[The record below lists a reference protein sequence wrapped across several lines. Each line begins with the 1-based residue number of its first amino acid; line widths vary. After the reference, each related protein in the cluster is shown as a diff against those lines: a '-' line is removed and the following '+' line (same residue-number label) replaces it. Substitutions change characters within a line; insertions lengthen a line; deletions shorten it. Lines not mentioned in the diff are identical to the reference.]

1 MQMTNTRAI
10 EVNDVCFGHD
20 GNPILEHITFSVDEG
35 EYLGVIGPNGGGKT
49 TLFRIILGLV
59 KPDSGTV
66 LLYGQPISQFK
77 ERYLIGYVPQRVALS
92 DMYFPATVEEVV
104 KSGRTPRMGL
114 FKRYKANDKEAVE
127 NAMEMSGVAVLKDR
141 LIGNLSGGERQRV
154 FIARALAGEPRLLI
168 LDEPEVGVDLNAQEQ
183 FYSFVDKLNSQLG
196 MTVLLISHDIDVV
209 AHQSK
214 TVLCLNRKLVCHG
227 PPKQFINEE
236 YMQKLYGKQVRFVL
250 HGH

>member
-1 MQMTNTRAI
+1 MQMTRTCAI
-10 EVNDVCFGHD
+10 EVNDVCLGQD
-20 GNPILEHITFSVDEG
+20 GNPILEHITFSVEEG

-66 LLYGQPISQFK
+66 LLYGRPISQFK

-104 KSGRTPRMGL
+104 KSGRTPRVGL
-114 FKRYKANDKEAVE
+114 FKRFGAKDIAAV
-127 NAMEMSGVAVLKDR
+127 NKAMEISGVSVLKNR
-141 LIGNLSGGERQRV
+141 LIGSLSGGERQRV
-154 FIARALAGEPRLLI
+154 FIARALAGEPKLLI
-168 LDEPEVGVDLNAQEQ
+168 LDEPEVGVDINAQEH
-183 FYSFVDKLNSQLG
+183 FYSFVDRLNSELG

-209 AHQSK
+209 AHQAK
-214 TVLCLNRKLVCHG
+214 TVLCLNRRLVCHG
-227 PPKQFINEE
+227 PPKKYITEE

>member
-1 MQMTNTRAI
+1 MQMKRPLAI
-10 EVNDVCFGHD
+10 EVSDVCLGHD
-20 GNPILEHITFSVDEG
+20 GNPILEHITFSVEEG

-92 DMYFPATVEEVV
+92 DTYFPATVEEVV

-114 FKRYKANDKEAVE
+114 FKRYTAKDTEAVE
-127 NAMEMSGVAVLKDR
+127 NAMAMSGVTSIRNR

-183 FYSFVDKLNSQLG
+183 FYSFVDRLNSELG

-227 PPKQFINEE
+227 PPKQYINEE
-236 YMQKLYGKQVRFVL
+236 YMQRLYGKQVRFVL

>member
-1 MQMTNTRAI
+1 MQMTRTCAI
-10 EVNDVCFGHD
+10 EVNDVCLGQN
-20 GNPILEHITFSVDEG
+20 GNPILEHITFSVEEG

-77 ERYLIGYVPQRVALS
+77 ERYLIGYVPQRIALS

-104 KSGRTPRMGL
+104 RSGRTPRVGL
-114 FKRYKANDKEAVE
+114 FKRFSAKDVAAVDK
-127 NAMEMSGVAVLKDR
+127 AMEISGVSVLKNR
-141 LIGNLSGGERQRV
+141 LIGSLSGGERQRV

-168 LDEPEVGVDLNAQEQ
+168 LDEPEVGVDINAQEH
-183 FYSFVDKLNSQLG
+183 FYSFVDRLNSELG

-209 AHQSK
+209 AHQAK
-214 TVLCLNRKLVCHG
+214 TVLCLNRRLVCHG
-227 PPKQFINEE
+227 PPKKYITEE

>member
-1 MQMTNTRAI
+1 MQMTRTHAI

-114 FKRYKANDKEAVE
+114 FTRYKAKDKEAVE
-127 NAMEMSGVAVLKDR
+127 NAMEMSGVSVLKNR

-183 FYSFVDKLNSQLG
+183 FYSFVDRLNSELG

-227 PPKQFINEE
+227 PPKQYINEE